1 MSRES
6 HTTSASVTGHVSRE
20 SRLPRLIAAGVA
32 AMLAVAVPIV
42 LALAAGGEAG
52 NPLNLA
58 LEGVSSTSSGFVRE
72 MRAVLPIGFAFAAGM
87 ASSLNPCGFFLL
99 PAYLGLYV
107 QEGAP
112 QHVRE
117 RAVRGLTV
125 AITLAVS
132 FVVLFGIV
140 GVAVGLTANVVIGL
154 FPVIALGVGVALI
167 LAGAYRTAAGSFYS
181 AAGQR
186 LAARLAPGTGGGLR
200 RYFLFGLAY
209 GAASLSCT
217 LPVFLAVVGSAL
229 TSGGILGSARDF
241 ALYGLG
247 MASVVA
253 GLTLALAL
261 FQGATFGPIRRLGR
275 IVDPLGTVLLYA
287 AGSYVLFYWLTLG
300 GLLAARPG

>member
-1 MSRES
+1 
-6 HTTSASVTGHVSRE
+6 
-20 SRLPRLIAAGVA
+20 
-32 AMLAVAVPIV
+32 MLAVAVPIV
-42 LALAAGGEAG
+42 LALASGGEAG
-52 NPLNLA
+52 HPLNLA

-87 ASSLNPCGFFLL
+87 ASALNPCGFFLL

-117 RAVRGLTV
+117 RAVRGLIV

-132 FVVLFGIV
+132 FVVLFGLA
-140 GVAVGLTANVVIGL
+140 GVAVGLTANVVIGA

-181 AAGQR
+181 SAGQR

-229 TSGGILGSARDF
+229 TSSGILGSARDF

-253 GLTLALAL
+253 GLTLALVL
-261 FQGATFGPIRRLGR
+261 FQGATFGRIRRFGR
-275 IVDPLGTVLLYA
+275 IVDPLGTVMLYA

-300 GLLAARPG
+300 GLLAGKPG